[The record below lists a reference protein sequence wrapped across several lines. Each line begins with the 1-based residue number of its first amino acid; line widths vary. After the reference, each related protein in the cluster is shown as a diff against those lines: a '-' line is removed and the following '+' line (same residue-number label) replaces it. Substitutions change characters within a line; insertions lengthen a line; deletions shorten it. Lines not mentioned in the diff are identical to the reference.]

1 MLSPPICNNRRTCDA
16 RGKTSEDGPRLVA
29 QAWRRYLAA
38 GADEHRHHFARG
50 RMSTMI
56 SAELP
61 ICGPT
66 GVIAIACPGV

>member
-1 MLSPPICNNRRTCDA
+1 
-16 RGKTSEDGPRLVA
+16 VA